1 VRAVFDTNVLVAAF
15 AAEGVCAA
23 LLRRARIGDFRLVL
37 CPVIIQE
44 FQRVLRRKL
53 AASPDEVRDA
63 LGLLEEA
70 GELVMPEPGAMPRM
84 CRDRADD
91 AILACAL
98 AARAEF
104 LVTGDNDLLGLRTFQ
119 RIRIVRPR
127 DFEALFAD

>member
-1 VRAVFDTNVLVAAF
+1 MRAVFDTNVLVAAF
-15 AAEGVCAA
+15 ATEGLCAA
-23 LLRRARIGDFRLVL
+23 LLRRARRGDFRLVL
-37 CPVIIQE
+37 CPVILKE
-44 FQRVLRRKL
+44 FQRVLNRKL
-53 AASPDEVRDA
+53 SASPEEVRET

-70 GELVMPEPGAMPRM
+70 GELVTPEPAAMPRV

-104 LVTGDNDLLGLRTFQ
+104 LVTGDDDLLELRTFQ